1 MTFTIE
7 HSNGRKDAGYE
18 SVDDAIAQLRKDYDH
33 IENLEIDSDADGT
46 IARDADDDTD
56 FDFLARIVDVAS

>member
-7 HSNGRKDAGYE
+7 HSNGRKDPGYE

-33 IENLEIDSDADGT
+33 IENLEIDSDVDGT

-56 FDFLARIVDVAS
+56 FDFLARLIEVAS